1 MSGELAGLGIDTHG
15 AGQFANGRLLQA
27 TMPSTLVDAVFLTN
41 NDEAARL
48 AAGTR
53 QVDIASAI
61 AAGIDAWTLSVT
73 AAGRGN

>member
-1 MSGELAGLGIDTHG
+1 VE
-15 AGQFANGRLLQA
+15 
-27 TMPSTLVDAVFLTN
+27 AVFLTN